1 MNTHYIIEIKDIN
14 NKLLEFERFKLKTA
28 KGAYNS
34 FLKFIKRYTLQNYER
49 GFNSGLS
56 SPSHVEIVK
65 SDFENE
71 VLIERIT
78 YTQFLEDLKSLV

>member
-1 MNTHYIIEIKDIN
+1 MNNHYIIEIKDIKN
-14 NKLLEFERFKLKTA
+14 RLLEFERFKLKTS

-34 FLKFIKRYTLQNYER
+34 FLRFVKRYTLQNYER

-56 SPSHVEIVK
+56 SPSHIEIVK

-71 VLIERIT
+71 VLIEKIP